1 MDLSTAIEFFNNPK
15 WAPYKD
21 FVDDYKDF
29 MKDYYK
35 ENPDKSVE
43 SAIDFFVELMTAL
56 SFEQERA
63 DFQEKE
69 KTLWA
74 KK

>member
-1 MDLSTAIEFFNNPK
+1 MELSTAMEFFDNPK
-15 WAPYKD
+15 WAAYKD
-21 FVDDYKDF
+21 FVEDYKGF

-35 ENPDKSVE
+35 DNPNKSVE

-69 KTLWA
+69 KTL
-74 KK
+74 